1 MPVSNLW
8 GTDYDQ
14 EIRIRTSE
22 VGYANSLRECIL
34 RLKFHIQALP
44 EIRGHT
50 HGLENEDA
58 HPDHALFGGVGF
70 VRNGVEDAE
79 NDKIVRAIGVNDERP
94 KALIALQR
102 LPEQHQHLGGPFNGS
117 LTTGEIGAC
126 SLQLET
132 RHQR

>member
-1 MPVSNLW
+1 M
-8 GTDYDQ
+8 
-14 EIRIRTSE
+14 
-22 VGYANSLRECIL
+22 